1 MKSKRFVSK
10 MDTLDDML
18 SCIHR
23 SLYYIKA
30 VCCNKQFKVMIDS
43 GAQTSIMSYHM
54 MQQLQLQHGLDKTH
68 KGYATGVGK
77 AKIHGV
83 IKHCD
88 VNVDNIVITTNFKV
102 MDTDTM
108 DDTTKYLVIFGLDV
122 LETYNCIIN
131 FKTKTLTVGSYVI
144 RFLNEGEIDQLT
156 VPQNVDVLQLQ
167 QYIDHMND
175 QSKQLIKKIVNNILT
190 HPTDDKY
197 KSINITNQQ
206 VQKHLLSH
214 ATCMDLLRHLGFYE
228 SHDKLMYSPSHH
240 HLLEQVNDIVAY

>member
-23 SLYYIKA
+23 SLYFIKA

-108 DDTTKYLVIFGLDV
+108 DDTTTCLSKSTISLLINNLLYHKIIPYYIGIIFTFISL
-122 LETYNCIIN
+122 LITCYII
-131 FKTKTLTVGSYVI
+131 K
-144 RFLNEGEIDQLT
+144 
-156 VPQNVDVLQLQ
+156 
-167 QYIDHMND
+167 
-175 QSKQLIKKIVNNILT
+175 
-190 HPTDDKY
+190 
-197 KSINITNQQ
+197 
-206 VQKHLLSH
+206 
-214 ATCMDLLRHLGFYE
+214 
-228 SHDKLMYSPSHH
+228 
-240 HLLEQVNDIVAY
+240 